1 MKQQNLDTEEQIR
14 QTELHRMKAL
24 VARDMAAARAMIADD
39 FQLIPP
45 PGLVLSK
52 EEYLGAIEAGAL
64 RYYVWETVSPIAV
77 RLYGNGA
84 VIRYR
89 AHIEVESGG
98 TKMAGHYW
106 FTDLYEERD
115 GRWQIVWSQG
125 TTAGAAERS

>member
-1 MKQQNLDTEEQIR
+1 MKQQSLDVEEQIR
-14 QTELHRMKAL
+14 QTELRRMKAL

-64 RYYVWETVSPIAV
+64 RYSVWEAVSPIAV
-77 RLYGNGA
+77 RLYGDVA

-98 TKMAGHYW
+98 TK
-106 FTDLYEERD
+106 
-115 GRWQIVWSQG
+115 
-125 TTAGAAERS
+125 